1 MRNDTRAA
9 EFAIDPDQH
18 LSRPALER
26 QIIAGLLERDNRFR
40 ARSGE
45 WTELV
50 LAIKQL
56 AVSGASPEAVLKE
69 LEDGEERVKNGDK
82 KVSQGGESQC

>member
-1 MRNDTRAA
+1 MTRGPQSSPSTLISTSAG
-9 EFAIDPDQH
+9 
-18 LSRPALER
+18 PALER
-26 QIIAGLLERDNRFR
+26 QIIADLLERDNRFR